1 MGRDYLRLL
10 FTMEEFIRLEP
21 RLKKWFGIDRNNPYL
36 QELFSNYASIKLKEA
51 SDKERYINEKGHY
64 DVNAYAEA
72 HFETLA
78 KEEMSMR
85 ISTNTYLHTIEDF
98 CEKNQLGITEKDEV
112 YQVLLYA
119 YALLMRSRLET
130 TEPPLEDMNYE
141 YQEYIH
147 AIRPDM
153 LKLYIGLH
161 HNDSQNDNIRKCH
174 KLCRISFGDLSP
186 IKIDE
191 QTPWFQMALDR
202 YLEKYLGVKSVKEA
216 EQELNVVYGK
226 NVGAKPNVTAIRYM
240 WGTYHLLQDIPNC
253 KSKAEKSVTKRQGR
267 IIADLLNRFNLIEYK
282 EKESFS
288 DYMDGERIRTS
299 LKYYLMQYDSIDE
312 IIKSQQYRV
321 SPNNTD
327 SSRYY

>member
-1 MGRDYLRLL
+1 MERDYLRLL

-21 RLKKWFGIDRNNPYL
+21 RLKKWFGIDRNNPYI
-36 QELFSNYASIKLKEA
+36 QELFGNYASIKLDE
-51 SDKERYINEKGHY
+51 SSNKERYMNEKGHY

-72 HFETLA
+72 HFEALA
-78 KEEMSMR
+78 KEELPMR
-85 ISTNTYLHTIEDF
+85 ISTDTYLLTIEDF
-98 CEKNQLGITEKDEV
+98 CEKNQLEITEKDEV

-119 YALLMRSRLET
+119 CALLMRNKLET
-130 TEPPLEDMNYE
+130 TESTQEDMNYE

-161 HNDSQNDNIRKCH
+161 HNDSLNDKVKKYH
-174 KLCRISFGDLSP
+174 KQCRISFGDLSP

-191 QTPWFQMALDR
+191 QTPC
-202 YLEKYLGVKSVKEA
+202 
-216 EQELNVVYGK
+216 
-226 NVGAKPNVTAIRYM
+226 VGAKMNVNAIRFM

-253 KSKAEKSVTKRQGR
+253 KSKTEKSVTKKQGR
-267 IIADLLNRFNLIEYK
+267 IIADLLNRLNLIEYK
-282 EKESFS
+282 EKESFL
-288 DYMDGERIRTS
+288 DYMDGERIRVS
-299 LKYYLMQYDSIDE
+299 LKNYLMQYDSIDD
-312 IIKSQQYRV
+312 IIKAKQYKTSPNNTDSIKAKQYKT